1 MASEAAVLCNSTY
14 ASMNVA
20 RGAQV
25 DIRVRLKT
33 RVRVQT
39 RVRVRTAP
47 HSYLSRP
54 HRVSRVPENALGCL
68 IAQIEALPRR
78 IEIPG
83 KKFSK
88 KNFVDGDVV
97 DKFST

>member
-1 MASEAAVLCNSTY
+1 MESNQLKPENPIFVMQQSNNDKKVLST
-14 ASMNVA
+14 ALS
-20 RGAQV
+20 
-25 DIRVRLKT
+25 
-33 RVRVQT
+33 
-39 RVRVRTAP
+39 

-54 HRVSRVPENALGCL
+54 HRVSRVPENALRFS
-68 IAQIEALPRR
+68 IAQIDALPRR

-97 DKFST
+97 DKFSTY